1 MGTKYIEEDEEIFDE
16 LDEMEEGD
24 GEEETYGDELEEAA
38 PKPKAAKSPKHKV
51 NQKTQLDGK
60 FFLKG
65 TALQFRDV
73 NNKVYSLSNPE
84 SELGKY
90 LAIVYHEVQV
100 TAIIDDESK
109 AEPVLKVMNYI

>member
-1 MGTKYIEEDEEIFDE
+1 MGTKFIEEDEEVFDE
-16 LDEMEEGD
+16 LDEIEEGD
-24 GEEETYGDELEEAA
+24 EETFGDDEFEKEA

-65 TALQFRDV
+65 TSLLFRDI
-73 NNKVYSLSNPE
+73 NNKIYTLCNPE

-90 LAIVYHEVQV
+90 RAIVYHEVQI